1 MNSKI
6 DILAF
11 GAHPDDIEL
20 SCAGTILKHIN
31 LGMSVGA
38 IDLTEG
44 ELSTRGTLDSRAKE
58 TKEASR
64 LMGLKFRHNLKIED
78 GFVDTNNRKHQLEI
92 IKFIRHYKPEIV
104 LCNATHDRHP
114 DHAQASELISKSCF
128 LSGLIKLESDFN
140 GKLQDSWRPKQVIH
154 YIQWESIKPD
164 FLIDISDFMEKKL
177 EIVNAYE
184 SQFFN
189 PRSVEPETPISSQQ
203 FINSVRYRAADFGRL
218 LGVDYAEGFTSDKL
232 IGLKH
237 LQDLI

>member
-1 MNSKI
+1 M
-6 DILAF
+6 
-11 GAHPDDIEL
+11 
-20 SCAGTILKHIN
+20 
-31 LGMSVGA
+31 
-38 IDLTEG
+38 
-44 ELSTRGTLDSRAKE
+44 
-58 TKEASR
+58 
-64 LMGLKFRHNLKIED
+64 
-78 GFVDTNNRKHQLEI
+78 
-92 IKFIRHYKPEIV
+92 
-104 LCNATHDRHP
+104 
-114 DHAQASELISKSCF
+114 
-128 LSGLIKLESDFN
+128 SGLIKLESDFN